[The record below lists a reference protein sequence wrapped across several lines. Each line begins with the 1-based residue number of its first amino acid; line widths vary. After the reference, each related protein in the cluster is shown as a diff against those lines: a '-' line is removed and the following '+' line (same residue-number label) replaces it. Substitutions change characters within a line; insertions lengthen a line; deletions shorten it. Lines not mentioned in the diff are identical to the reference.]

1 MNFYFNYFSFIGGE
15 GILIVSV
22 SVSLLHIVFFL
33 KKLTS
38 PTEFV
43 DSFLR
48 KLTLS
53 PTSGAKKKATHV
65 RCFA

>member
-38 PTEFV
+38 PTDFV
-43 DSFLR
+43 DSFPE
-48 KLTLS
+48 KVDS
-53 PTSGAKKKATHV
+53 FSYEW
-65 RCFA
+65 C